1 MIETAIYVA
10 IGALSAALAFLLAIP
25 AVSRRAHRLAQRRAA
40 LAAPLSATEARADRD
55 ALRAKHAIDV
65 ALIERRAAAAQ
76 TQWAQAQIELG
87 RQAADIVARDSEIA
101 NKREEIAQRAEEQAR
116 LSTELRDRDN
126 EISAREVA
134 LFDLSGQ
141 RDAAERRQAETV
153 ERMKER
159 QKRFDAAQ
167 ADMESRI
174 AALSRELSEERRES
188 EAALTAAQARVAEL
202 RRRLEESEAAIER
215 MKDDISPFDAPEG
228 GRLPRA
234 HAFGDPPSPP
244 DATRE
249 QELSLRV
256 QELMTAGGEA
266 QAALRAARLERDALV
281 REAAELRERLTASEA
296 QAGAL
301 KEADGLLRQA
311 IARLGR
317 EMVGGQPSRAA
328 PPEREPA
335 STL

>member
-1 MIETAIYVA
+1 LIETAIYVA
-10 IGALSAALAFLLAIP
+10 IGALSAALAFLLVIP
-25 AVSRRAHRLAQRRAA
+25 AVSRRANRLAQRRAA
-40 LAAPLSATEARADRD
+40 LTAPLSATEARADRD

-76 TQWAQAQIELG
+76 TQWAEAQIELG
-87 RQAADIVARDSEIA
+87 RQAAALVARDTA
-101 NKREEIAQRAEEQAR
+101 LAGAREELARRAEVEAR
-116 LSTELRDRDN
+116 LSEALRGREA

-141 RDAAERRQAETV
+141 RDAAERRQAETL

-174 AALSRELSEERRES
+174 AALSRELSEERRDS
-188 EAALTAAQARVAEL
+188 EAALDATQARVAEL
-202 RRRLEESEAAIER
+202 RRRLEESEATIER
-215 MKDDISPFDAPEG
+215 MQDDSSPFDAPAVA
-228 GRLPRA
+228 RLPRA
-234 HAFGDPPSPP
+234 HALGEPPAPAA
-244 DATRE
+244 DTRE

-256 QELMTAGGEA
+256 QELMSAGGEA
-266 QAALRAARLERDALV
+266 EAALRAARLERDSLL
-281 REAAELRERLTASEA
+281 REAAELRDRLAASET

-301 KEADGLLRQA
+301 KDADNLLRQA
-311 IARLGR
+311 IVRLGR
-317 EMVGGQPSRAA
+317 ELVGGQTARAA

>member
-1 MIETAIYVA
+1 MIETAIYLA

-40 LAAPLSATEARADRD
+40 LTAPLSAAEARADRD

-76 TQWAQAQIELG
+76 MQWAEAQIELG
-87 RQAADIVARDSEIA
+87 RRAAELVARDSA
-101 NKREEIAQRAEEQAR
+101 LADSQEELARRAEEHAR
-116 LSTELRDRDN
+116 LREQLRDRDT

-141 RDAAERRQAETV
+141 RDAAERRQAETL

-159 QKRFDAAQ
+159 QKRFDAVQ
-167 ADMESRI
+167 ADMEGRI

-188 EAALTAAQARVAEL
+188 EAALDAARARVAEL
-202 RRRLEESEAAIER
+202 RRRLDESEAAIER
-215 MKDDISPFDAPEG
+215 MKDDSSPFDAPAVA
-228 GRLPRA
+228 RLPRA
-234 HAFGDPPSPP
+234 HALGEPPAPP
-244 DATRE
+244 EATRE

-256 QELMTAGGEA
+256 QELMSAGGEA
-266 QAALRAARLERDALV
+266 EAALRAARLERDAFV
-281 REAAELRERLTASEA
+281 REAAELRDRLTASEA
-296 QAGAL
+296 QADAL

-317 EMVGGQPSRAA
+317 EMVAGPASRAA